1 MNRQQPRWNLTRN
14 LEFVSRIYRTNKKF
28 HEWQKLLVGTSEIAL
43 GDVTIRFWLTL
54 FIWAHWNE
62 IVKLWNVYLMLIFP
76 EYRHKSEIWPFSLNM
91 TKRGHFSPQ
100 CARFSAEPVKMKEK
114 PRSRSLEEVAS
125 ASKWRAR
132 QMKASASKCGIKR
145 GQEKNKMEKRWLLKP
160 NFRGTQPLKRTRRKM
175 REVKYSNLW
184 HHQLDFCS
192 SFFII

>member
-1 MNRQQPRWNLTRN
+1 MKSDTQPR
-14 LEFVSRIYRTNKKF
+14 
-28 HEWQKLLVGTSEIAL
+28 
-43 GDVTIRFWLTL
+43 IRFTDLPYKQKISWMTKIAGRYLRDSSRRCYNQILINPFT
-54 FIWAHWNE
+54 WAHWNE